1 MRKSALEPSERD
13 LRNEARALQQGGDPA
28 SARRFIAVAN
38 AMSRPE
44 KIRQDV
50 MESHANPFLVKF
62 LVTVLRDLTKKQ
74 KTCLM
79 RDEAILICKKLNKI
93 LTICTTL
100 NAVKH

>member
-13 LRNEARALQQGGDPA
+13 LRNEARALRMGGDPA
-28 SARRFIAVAN
+28 TAKRFIAVAN

-50 MESHANPFLVKF
+50 MESHANPL
-62 LVTVLRDLTKKQ
+62 LG
-74 KTCLM
+74 
-79 RDEAILICKKLNKI
+79 EAILICKKLNKI
-93 LTICTTL
+93 LMKCTTL